1 MSTTKLV
8 EAPTRPRIR
17 VTMLA
22 CAAMVAW
29 ALSAGDAGAQD
40 RPLGAELAEVYRVGG
55 LNAPEWAEFVNPVR
69 MGFDDSGNLYV
80 LDDET
85 YQVVVIDPGGNLV
98 RTVGREGE
106 GPGEFRWPTDLVV
119 WRDGRFAVVDEE
131 HAAYQVF
138 GPDGELERFVR
149 MSSAAGEAGIAAAR
163 ETVRADP
170 AGGSVVAEGAGMGA
184 VFLSA
189 WADVVEGQQIDV
201 VGENGKFERLDV
213 SGEVAVAE
221 SVARARQVVP
231 FSVEATT
238 PYFAPRVIWDVL
250 PDGAPSPT
258 STRRPTRSTSWVR
271 TAGRRASWSVP
282 CTPKP

>member
-1 MSTTKLV
+1 MRTTKLV

-98 RTVGREGE
+98 RTVG
-106 GPGEFRWPTDLVV
+106 
-119 WRDGRFAVVDEE
+119 GR
-131 HAAYQVF
+131 
-138 GPDGELERFVR
+138 G
-149 MSSAAGEAGIAAAR
+149 
-163 ETVRADP
+163 
-170 AGGSVVAEGAGMGA
+170 
-184 VFLSA
+184 
-189 WADVVEGQQIDV
+189 
-201 VGENGKFERLDV
+201 
-213 SGEVAVAE
+213 
-221 SVARARQVVP
+221 
-231 FSVEATT
+231 
-238 PYFAPRVIWDVL
+238 
-250 PDGAPSPT
+250 
-258 STRRPTRSTSWVR
+258 
-271 TAGRRASWSVP
+271 
-282 CTPKP
+282 